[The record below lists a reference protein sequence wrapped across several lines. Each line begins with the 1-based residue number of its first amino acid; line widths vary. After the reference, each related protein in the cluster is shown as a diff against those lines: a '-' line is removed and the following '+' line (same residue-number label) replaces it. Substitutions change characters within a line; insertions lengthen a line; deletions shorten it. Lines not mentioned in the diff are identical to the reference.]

1 MASRRIAHL
10 PDPPLRVPYR
20 HVRARLE
27 GQSKEAVCGVERSLD
42 DVLELQIR
50 LDRCFLDIATP
61 LSPLFPVITPVPCPQ
76 RGILAFPPQKCL
88 QRIPIPPRTPTR
100 PRPDAIE
107 PGTP

>member
-50 LDRCFLDIATP
+50 LYRCFVDIAAQ
-61 LSPLFPVITPVPCPQ
+61 LSQLFRVIAPVPCPE
-76 RGILAFPPQKCL
+76 REILSFRLQKRL
-88 QRIPIPPRTPTR
+88 PRIPIRARAPTR

-107 PGTP
+107 ERAH